1 MHGKKK
7 KLKFG
12 DYLKQ
17 NSAALGSGM
26 GFAGQALDSLL
37 PDTSIGGGIA
47 TGALKGASSLAAL
60 GPIGMGIG
68 AVGGAAL
75 GWLGADKAKNAA
87 EQAQGAA
94 KLASDRNLMGNA
106 GNAFKAGGKMKGK
119 FNVLQGGSLNQIS
132 PDAVEVDANNPG
144 ATDSVE
150 LEEAFVDHNEV
161 IDRENRVFSDSV
173 FLPNGK
179 SIAQEAKKLEKM
191 KGTSKRFDKA
201 NKLVDSKVDALF
213 DYQERSKKQAMKKG
227 GKMKP
232 KFELGTPSLY
242 GDDED
247 ELRAAYG
254 TSAPSLEDA
263 SPWLGTNGASTGKSG
278 LVSKGNNPNSF
289 NFNPEQA
296 LTGLATVGPNIVNS
310 FLQKRLKGPA
320 GPVMETSTRLK
331 RINPNAQLTEA
342 AGDYN
347 QAVTAVTRGTAQGSA
362 LGSNIGSLLSKKLGA
377 NNQMF
382 GQNNQLNA
390 QIQNQESFLNQGV
403 KARNVG
409 RLNEFNQGMA
419 DLDNKKLQMS
429 SENTANLSGKILMQG
444 REKNQMKKDMFALDV
459 IKSQYG
465 DSGIFQR
472 ELGKLI
478 DARLE
483 AAKSGKKMGGKLT
496 KKRKK

>member
-26 GFAGQALDSLL
+26 GFAGQALDSLV
-37 PDTSIGGGIA
+37 PETSIGGGIA
-47 TGALKGASSLAAL
+47 SGALKGAGALAML
-60 GPIGMGIG
+60 GPVGMGIG

-75 GWLGADKAKNAA
+75 GWLGADKAQDAA
-87 EQAQGAA
+87 EQAKGAA
-94 KLASDRNLMGNA
+94 KFASDRNLMTNA
-106 GNAFKAGGKMKGK
+106 GNAYKSGGKMKGK
-119 FNVLQGGSLNQIS
+119 FNVLKGGSLNQIS
-132 PDAVEVDANNPG
+132 PDAVEVNANNPES
-144 ATDSVE
+144 TDSVE

-201 NKLVDSKVDALF
+201 NGLVDSKIDALF
-213 DYQERSKKQAMKKG
+213 NYQEKSKKQAMKKG
-227 GKMKP
+227 GKIKLAP
-232 KFELGTPSLY
+232 GGLFPDPLEGEL
-242 GDDED
+242 E
-247 ELRAAYG
+247 RIQG
-254 TSAPSLEDA
+254 TSKDRMAVAANNIAP
-263 SPWLGTNGASTGKSG
+263 TQVGKDPMT
-278 LVSKGNNPNSF
+278 L
-289 NFNPEQA
+289 NPEL

-320 GPVMETSTRLK
+320 APVMETSARLK
-331 RINPNAQLTEA
+331 KVSPNAELAET
-342 AGDYN
+342 AGDYKLALDTITKN
-347 QAVTAVTRGTAQGSA
+347 TAQGSA
-362 LGSNIGSLLSKKLGA
+362 VGSNAGNVLAKKLRA

-390 QIQNQESFLNQGV
+390 QIQNQETFMNQQTR
-403 KARNVG
+403 ARNVG
-409 RLNEFNQGMA
+409 RLNEFNQGLA

-444 REKNQMKKDMFALDV
+444 REKNQMKKDLFALDV

-465 DSGIFQR
+465 DSKIFGESR
-472 ELGKLI
+472 DLGKTMT
-478 DARLE
+478 AWENYTKR
-483 AAKSGKKMGGKLT
+483 KNKMGGKLT

>member
-17 NSAALGSGM
+17 NAGPLGSGM
-26 GFAGQALDSLL
+26 GFAGQALDSLV
-37 PDTSIGGGIA
+37 PETSIGGGIA
-47 TGALKGASSLAAL
+47 SGALKGASSLAML
-60 GPIGMGIG
+60 GPVGMGIG

-75 GWLGADKAKNAA
+75 GWLGADKAQKA
-87 EQAQGAA
+87 ETEMKKAA
-94 KLASDRNLMGNA
+94 KFSSDQNLMANA
-106 GNAFKAGGKMKGK
+106 GNSFKSGGKMKGK
-119 FNVLQGGSLNQIS
+119 FNVLKGGSLNQIS
-132 PDAVEVDANNPG
+132 PDAVEVDANNPES
-144 ATDSVE
+144 TDSVE

-191 KGTSKRFDKA
+191 KGTRKRFDKA
-201 NKLVDSKVDALF
+201 NGLVDSKIDALF
-213 DYQERSKKQAMKKG
+213 SYQEKSKKQAMKKG
-227 GKMKP
+227 GKMKA
-232 KFELGTPSLY
+232 KLTPGGSLY

-254 TSAPSLEDA
+254 TSAPPQVDVKTA
-263 SPWLGTNGASTGKSG
+263 ASTPG
-278 LVSKGNNPNSF
+278 L
-289 NFNPEQA
+289 NPEL

-320 GPVMETSTRLK
+320 APVMETSARLK
-331 RINPNAQLTEA
+331 KVSPNAELAET
-342 AGDYN
+342 AGDYKLALDTITKN
-347 QAVTAVTRGTAQGSA
+347 TAQGSA
-362 LGSNIGSLLSKKLGA
+362 VGSNVGNVLAKKLRA

-390 QIQNQESFLNQGV
+390 QIQNQETFMNQQTR
-403 KARNVG
+403 ARNVG
-409 RLNEFNQGMA
+409 RLNEYNQGLA

-429 SENTANLSGKILMQG
+429 SENVANLSGKILMQG
-444 REKNQMKKDMFALDV
+444 REKNQMKKDLFALDV

-465 DSGIFQR
+465 DSNIFAESR
-472 ELGKLI
+472 DLGKTMT
-478 DARLE
+478 AWE
-483 AAKSGKKMGGKLT
+483 NYTKGKKAGNKMGGKLT
-496 KKRKK
+496 KKKKK